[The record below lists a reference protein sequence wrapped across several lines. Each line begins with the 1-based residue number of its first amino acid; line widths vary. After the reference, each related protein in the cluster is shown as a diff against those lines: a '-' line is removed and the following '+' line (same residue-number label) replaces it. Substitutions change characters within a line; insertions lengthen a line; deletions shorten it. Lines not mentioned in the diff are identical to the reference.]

1 MSTTTRKVFTMRRRV
16 ELADTD
22 MAGIVHF
29 TTFFRYLETAEH
41 ELWRSLGLVI
51 FAPGDKE
58 HMGWPRVA
66 CSFEFKSPLRFGDD
80 VEIRIGVESI
90 SRRAVT
96 YLGEVVCGGKVVA
109 SGKSTSVHCR
119 VNAVSEQVESV
130 DIPDDVRDKLATY
143 METDKRAEG

>member
-51 FAPGDKE
+51 FTPGTE
-58 HMGWPRVA
+58 GHSGWPRVA
-66 CSFEFKSPLRFGDD
+66 CSFEFKAPLHFGDD
-80 VEIRIGVESI
+80 VEIRICVESM
-90 SRRAVT
+90 SRRSAT
-96 YLGEVVCGGKVVA
+96 YVGEIVCDGKVVA
-109 SGKSTSVHCR
+109 SGKSTSVHCHL
-119 VNAVSEQVESV
+119 NPASEQVESV
-130 DIPDDVRDKLATY
+130 DIPEAVREKLAAY
-143 METDKRAEG
+143 LQ